1 MPRKKKGNK
10 LTRSEIVTVR
20 LDPKLKYG
28 MELAARRQRRTV
40 SGYIEWAVERSLSEV
55 AETARAGQRV
65 SIRDILD
72 VVWSPL
78 PHFRFL
84 HLAEMFPQLMS
95 IEEEIIWNTIQRS
108 DVFWFEDDLGPDGG
122 KMRQL
127 EPDMVD
133 EFWDQLQEVA
143 DGERDIGDIDTV

>member
-40 SGYIEWAVERSLSEV
+40 SGYIEWAVARSLSEV
-55 AETARAGQRV
+55 AEASGGDQKR
-65 SIRDILD
+65 SIRDVLD
-72 VVWSPL
+72 AVWSPL

-84 HLAEMFPQLMS
+84 KLAEMYPQLMS
-95 IEEEIIWNTIQRS
+95 IEEEIIWNEIQRN
-108 DVFWFEDDLGPDGG
+108 DVFWFEEDLGPDGG
-122 KMRQL
+122 KFKAIDRDL
-127 EPDMVD
+127 VS